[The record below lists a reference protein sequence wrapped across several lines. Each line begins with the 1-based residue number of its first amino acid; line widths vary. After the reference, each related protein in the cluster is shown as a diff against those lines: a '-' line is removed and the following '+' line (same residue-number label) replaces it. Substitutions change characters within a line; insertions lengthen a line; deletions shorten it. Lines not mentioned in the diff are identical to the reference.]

1 MQSKL
6 MLSDLKQRIM
16 LPAHKLKAPLMPLRM
31 SKADTLMHVNGIAFM
46 HYQKFKTTRAWVKLS
61 F

>member
-16 LPAHKLKAPLMPLRM
+16 LAHKLKAPLMPLRM